1 MHVIKLTN
9 GKQDNTFKYS
19 FNTNTNIDDN
29 DNLDKSDKLT
39 MAEKA
44 CKSSDYRIRRRG
56 RNRRHVNKVHQSVLK
71 IFSTNAAGL
80 VNGKIDSLKSE
91 VINTGANLVTVQE
104 THFRKKG
111 KLKLPD
117 FISFEA
123 IRTKKGGGTLIAA
136 HVDLNPK
143 LIVEYSDDFEL
154 LVVEIET
161 KERTI
166 RIISGYGPQENLE
179 EDKRVPFFLALET
192 EVEKAELQ
200 GKSIVIEL
208 DANSKLGHKYIPK
221 DPHMISPNG
230 VLLAGVIDRHALIV
244 ANGSDKSIGNIT
256 RKRTTKYRVEESVI
270 DVVLLSHDMMKHFV
284 SFHVDEDKKHVLTR
298 VTNTKK
304 GVKIKESDHNVLQ
317 TTFNLE
323 VLEHIEKDKTE
334 IYNLKNAENQKRF
347 KEYT

>member
-1 MHVIKLTN
+1 M
-9 GKQDNTFKYS
+9 
-19 FNTNTNIDDN
+19 
-29 DNLDKSDKLT
+29 
-39 MAEKA
+39 
-44 CKSSDYRIRRRG
+44 
-56 RNRRHVNKVHQSVLK
+56 NKVHQSILK

-192 EVEKAELQ
+192 EVEKAELL

-230 VLLAGVIDRHALIV
+230 ILLAGVIDRHALIV

-304 GVKIKESDHNVLQ
+304 GVKIKENYHNVLQ

-323 VLEHIEKDKTE
+323 VLEHIDKDQTE

-347 KEYT
+347 KEYTSKNNSLSSIFDSQDGLDKLTERFIKKPLVFQYY